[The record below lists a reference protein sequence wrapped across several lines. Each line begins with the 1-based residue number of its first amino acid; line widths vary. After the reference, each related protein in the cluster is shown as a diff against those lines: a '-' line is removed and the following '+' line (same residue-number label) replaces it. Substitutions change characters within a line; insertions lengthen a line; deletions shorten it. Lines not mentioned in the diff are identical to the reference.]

1 MSQSYRE
8 VFLGPWQWFSGHR
21 INLLSHN
28 LSSNPAD
35 VTIKFLIYV
44 NKLKRGR
51 KFGPFVT

>member
-21 INLLSHN
+21 INL
-28 LSSNPAD
+28 SSYPAD

-44 NKLKRGR
+44 NKLNRGR